1 MKQRTVQGGEG
12 SSWTKT
18 IFSLLFVAFVAG
30 GLYFG
35 YIFYTTLKEV
45 FAYVPLPAPLI
56 FSGSGGGSTGGQ
68 PGSPSNPVPA
78 PDTPPEQWPEW
89 DRHGRVNILLLGV
102 DERPCEPPPARTDTM
117 ILVTV
122 DPDTNTAALLS
133 IPRDLWV
140 EIPGGLPGVPTE
152 NRINTAHLY
161 GELKDYPGGGPALAK
176 RTVEKNFG
184 VPVHY
189 YARINFKGLE
199 QIIDALDGI
208 DVDVEKPI
216 HDEAFPDDYCGTM
229 VVDIPAGRQHMNGAQ
244 ALQYARSRH
253 GTNDFERARRQQK
266 ILFAIRDR
274 ALSLGILPKVP
285 QLYRAFGNTVSTD
298 LQVWEIF
305 ALARIGAGVPRENI
319 KTYVID
325 ANMTVPWR
333 TPEGAE
339 VLIPKRAEIAKLME
353 EIFGPPTAASR

>member
-1 MKQRTVQGGEG
+1 
-12 SSWTKT
+12 
-18 IFSLLFVAFVAG
+18 
-30 GLYFG
+30 
-35 YIFYTTLKEV
+35 
-45 FAYVPLPAPLI
+45 
-56 FSGSGGGSTGGQ
+56 
-68 PGSPSNPVPA
+68 
-78 PDTPPEQWPEW
+78 
-89 DRHGRVNILLLGV
+89 
-102 DERPCEPPPARTDTM
+102 M

-122 DPDTNTAALLS
+122 DPENKTAALLS

-140 EIPGGLPGVPTE
+140 EIPGGLPGIPRE

-161 GELKDYPGGGPALAK
+161 GELKGYPGGGPALAK

-189 YARINFKGLE
+189 YALVNFKGLE

-208 DVDVEKPI
+208 DIDVEKPI

-229 VVDIPAGRQHMNGAQ
+229 VVDIPAGRQHMDGAT

-253 GTNDFERARRQQK
+253 GSTDFDRARRQQK
-266 ILFAIRDR
+266 VLFAIRER

-285 QLYRAFGNTVSTD
+285 ELYRAFGNTVSTD
-298 LQVWEIF
+298 MKPWEIF
-305 ALARIGAGVPRENI
+305 ALARIGAEIPLENI

-333 TPEGAE
+333 TPKGAE
-339 VLIPKRAEIAKLME
+339 VLIPKRAEIAKLIE
-353 EIFGPPTAASR
+353 EIFGPSTAANR